1 MNTHGRTTE
10 QWEELIA
17 VASDFLKKVARLKR
31 ITTYTDLNRELEAK
45 ASQPSFDFSSPEGRN
60 AMGDLLGDV
69 VMRTYDERPGQKLM
83 LSVLVMYLNE
93 NKPGA
98 GFYNLAVYLGLLA
111 PDASS
116 AEKEEFWVEQS
127 KAVYSAYA
135 KKSSAKRNRSGNA

>member
-69 VMRTYDERPGQKLM
+69 VM
-83 LSVLVMYLNE
+83 LSALVMYLNE

-116 AEKEEFWVEQS
+116 EEKEEFWVEQS
-127 KAVYSAYA
+127 RAVYSAYA